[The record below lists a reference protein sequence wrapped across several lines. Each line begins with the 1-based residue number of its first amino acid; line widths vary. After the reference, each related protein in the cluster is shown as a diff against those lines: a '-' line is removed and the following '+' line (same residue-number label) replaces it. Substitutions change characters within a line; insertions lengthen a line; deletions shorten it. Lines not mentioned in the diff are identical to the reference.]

1 MFIRWYHRSSPSLF
15 NIISILYFLYKLNG
29 NLISK
34 EIPLTLFGSWSGTSV
49 AYKIG
54 DVVVIKFSSVSNNIA
69 AQPLLLLPEALRS
82 DKAIGL
88 CNLVAD
94 VTDNKTLKQVII
106 NTNYQIGL
114 CGFGWSDWYD
124 VGHKY
129 TGEIVYIL

>member
-1 MFIRWYHRSSPSLF
+1 M
-15 NIISILYFLYKLNG
+15 
-29 NLISK
+29 
-34 EIPLTLFGSWSGTSV
+34 
-49 AYKIG
+49 
-54 DVVVIKFSSVSNNIA
+54 VIKFSSVSNNIA